1 MCKFLTQINKEDWA
15 QLVEYSTVA
24 SFFQTPV
31 CYDFYQSLNFLKP
44 FVFGVEENGVLQ
56 ALVCGYVIADGNLMK
71 HFLSRRAIIPG
82 GILVAPQTSSYSV
95 GFLMHHV
102 KQELKKQAI
111 YIEIRNYFDY
121 TIYRQAIEKERF
133 MYHQHLNFHVPTV
146 DVESSLKQL
155 NSTKRRDVKLSQ
167 KNGAEIV
174 LATTL
179 AEVQSYYL
187 LLKQLYQEKVKTSL
201 FPYDFFEKLFQLNEA
216 KFFLIKYQER
226 IIGGSVCVTVPGR
239 VLYEWFV
246 CGLDREI
253 KNIYP
258 STLAT
263 WGAIEYAANNQ
274 FDYFDMMG
282 AGKPTESYGVREFKS
297 KFGGNLVEYGR
308 YRYVCNSLLYKIGEL
323 GVKVLK
329 HK

>member
-1 MCKFLTQINKEDWA
+1 MYKFLTQINKEDWT
-15 QLVEYSTVA
+15 QLVTHSSVA
-24 SFFQTPV
+24 SFFQTPI

-56 ALVCGYVIADGNLMK
+56 ALVCGYVITDGNLLK
-71 HFLSRRAIIPG
+71 RFLSRRAIIPG
-82 GILVAPQTSSYSV
+82 GILVAPQVSSDCV
-95 GFLMHHV
+95 GFLMNHV
-102 KQELKKQAI
+102 KQELKNQAI

-121 TIYRQAIEKERF
+121 TFYRPAIEKAQFR
-133 MYHQHLNFHVPTV
+133 YQPHLNFHVPTL
-146 DVESSLKQL
+146 DLESSLKQL

-174 LATTL
+174 LAKTL
-179 AEVQSYYL
+179 TDVQSYYG
-187 LLKQLYQEKVKTSL
+187 LLKKLYQEKVKTPL
-201 FPYDFFEKLFQLNEA
+201 FPYDFFERLFQLDEA

-253 KNIYP
+253 KNVYP

-263 WGAIEYAANNQ
+263 WGAIEYAATNQ
-274 FDYFDMMG
+274 FTYFDMMG
-282 AGKPTESYGVREFKS
+282 AGKPQESYGVREFKA
-297 KFGGNLVEYGR
+297 KFGGELVEHGR
-308 YRYVCNSLLYKIGEL
+308 FCYVCNSLLYTIGKL